1 MAKQSDPMANK
12 KTGFTLDYFFFH
24 LPYFVYKSELQNS
37 LWKKLCG
44 E

>member
-12 KTGFTLDYFFFH
+12 KTGFTLDYFFH